1 MAQLG
6 AEKVAGNFVV
16 KREALIVQLE
26 SIRDGPAYAAEVRR
40 RQKVLEKLTARRGSE
55 IRIRVSREDVFRKT
69 MPAGVSFSSNQMTV
83 DFRDFEELLTRLYQ
97 VSSAMANDFES
108 IKAFVEELPARKQ
121 V

>member
-40 RQKVLEKLTARRGSE
+40 RQRS
-55 IRIRVSREDVFRKT
+55 SR
-69 MPAGVSFSSNQMTV
+69 N
-83 DFRDFEELLTRLYQ
+83 LLLDAAAKY
-97 VSSAMANDFES
+97 A
-108 IKAFVEELPARKQ
+108 
-121 V
+121 